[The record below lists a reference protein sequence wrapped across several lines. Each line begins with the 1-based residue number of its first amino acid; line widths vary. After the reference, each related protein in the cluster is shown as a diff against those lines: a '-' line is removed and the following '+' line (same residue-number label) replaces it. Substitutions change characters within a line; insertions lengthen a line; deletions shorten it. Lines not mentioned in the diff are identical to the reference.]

1 MNAAPGSASSRID
14 PGRRWLE
21 ILVPLL
27 VCGASFVV
35 FAVAAGKHPIGTYW
49 TETDFY
55 HLYLPDAKRIA
66 ALQFPENPY
75 QGPGF
80 PALVAVVTKA
90 TGDWFVAGKWISV
103 VCATL
108 VVALSFVLFSR
119 LFGFWVGVGAAAL
132 VPVSA
137 QFIQFAISAT
147 TDILFL
153 FLVLASLAALLDRN
167 LPINLRVSLVGVAAG
182 LAYLVRYNGLF
193 LVVTGLIA
201 ILLLNLFNEEWRG
214 RLRASGLLLA
224 MFILTISPWLV
235 VNYRYRGSPIY
246 NSNYLNIATEFY
258 PELVDGKTNQDGTRS
273 LENVF
278 SSFSDVLRYDPVRMA
293 RHYPANLYAS
303 IRDSLSTDLVAAL
316 TGWFALVGAGL
327 FIAQKREKAGLT
339 VLIAAGL
346 YLLLMALNHWE
357 TRYYFFVM
365 VVYCGFA
372 VYALRVLFHLM
383 KEHLPVIPR
392 IVVVLPLALFAGMW
406 VRSQAMAR
414 SDIKAFLASHPM
426 EVVAACDY
434 LRAQGVRG
442 VKIVA
447 RKPHLASICDEE
459 WVFFPPVKSLDELKA
474 WLVANKPDY
483 VVVSSVEVKRR
494 KELAA
499 LRSPESAP
507 SWLEAV
513 WQSKDPLLILYRV
526 RMKTAE

>member
-1 MNAAPGSASSRID
+1 MSAAPGSTAA
-14 PGRRWLE
+14 GRSGTDLRWLRLL
-21 ILVPLL
+21 IPLL
-27 VCGASFVV
+27 LCGASFAV
-35 FAVAAGKHPIGTYW
+35 FATAAHRHPIGTYW

-66 ALQFPENPY
+66 AGQFPENPY

-80 PALVAVVTKA
+80 PALVAIVTKV

-108 VVALSFVLFSR
+108 VVALSFFLFSR
-119 LFGFWVGVGAAAL
+119 LFGFWAGVAAAAL

-137 QFIQFAISAT
+137 QFVQFAISAT

-153 FLVLASLAALLDRN
+153 FLALASLVALLDEK
-167 LPINLRVSLVGVAAG
+167 LPRSLRVSTAGVVAG

-193 LVVTGLIA
+193 LVMTALIG
-201 ILLLNLFNEEWRG
+201 ILLLNLFEEAWRG
-214 RLRASGLLLA
+214 RIKASVLFLA
-224 MFILTISPWLV
+224 LFIATTSPWLV

-246 NSNYLNIATEFY
+246 NTNYLNMATEFY
-258 PELVDGKTNQDGTRS
+258 PELVDWKTNQDGTRT
-273 LENVF
+273 LESVF
-278 SSFSDVLRYDPVRMA
+278 RSFSDVLRYDPVRIL

-303 IRDSLSTDLVAAL
+303 LRDSLSTDLVATL

-327 FIAQKREKAGLT
+327 FISEKRKKAGLT
-339 VLIAAGL
+339 VLIATGL

-372 VYALRVLFHLM
+372 AYALRVLFHLLR
-383 KEHLPVIPR
+383 KHLPMVPR
-392 IVVVLPLALFAGMW
+392 MVVVLPLALFAGMW
-406 VRSQAMAR
+406 VRSLAMAR
-414 SDIKAFLASHPM
+414 SDISVFLANHPM

-434 LRAQGVRG
+434 LRAQGVHGAR
-442 VKIVA
+442 IVA
-447 RKPHLASICDEE
+447 RKPHLAAICDQE
-459 WVFFPPVKSLDELKA
+459 WVFFPAAKSLDELRA
-474 WLVANKPDY
+474 WLMENKADY

-499 LRSPESAP
+499 LRSPETAP
-507 SWLEAV
+507 YWLEAV
-513 WQSKDPLLILYRV
+513 WETKDPLLILYQV
-526 RMKTAE
+526 RMNP